1 LLQSAGLAI
10 KTLTICQTNPTSAE
24 DGPQS
29 FTDATNTYLKALH
42 SVDVRLKRQ
51 IYGLHEAGIITM
63 AKEPPSRSDGQ
74 NPDTSRVA
82 GDNVALD
89 VGWLNSRSGKV
100 GRDMEAELWV
110 KARTFLETL
119 EEKKKKNGRVHA
131 ENESGVEDQDMGA

>member
-10 KTLTICQTNPTSAE
+10 KTLTMCQTNSTTAE

-29 FTDATNTYLKALH
+29 FTDATNTYLEGLH

-51 IYGLHEAGIITM
+51 IYGLHEAGIIAM
-63 AKEPPSRSDGQ
+63 AKESPSRSDGQ

-100 GRDMEAELWV
+100 GRDMEAELWA

-119 EEKKKKNGRVHA
+119 EAKKKNGRGHG
-131 ENESGVEDQDMGA
+131 ESESGVEDQDMGA